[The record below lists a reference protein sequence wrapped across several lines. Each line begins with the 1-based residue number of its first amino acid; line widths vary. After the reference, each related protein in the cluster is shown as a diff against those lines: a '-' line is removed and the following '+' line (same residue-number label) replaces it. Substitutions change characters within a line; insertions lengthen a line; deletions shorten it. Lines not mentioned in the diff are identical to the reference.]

1 MELQTRLRL
10 SFYREIADIN
20 TAHHIRLV
28 QHTVSGKIFVKK
40 ELSIYDLQV
49 FQYLMTETSRA
60 PQKLKSL
67 SKKATPYTSSK
78 NIFPVILWRKSLPK
92 KVAFQKKKLLII
104 FCASAGFCSPCT
116 SSIHPWF
123 IVI

>member
-40 ELSIYDLQV
+40 RAIHIRFTGFSISDD
-49 FQYLMTETSRA
+49 
-60 PQKLKSL
+60 
-67 SKKATPYTSSK
+67 
-78 NIFPVILWRKSLPK
+78 
-92 KVAFQKKKLLII
+92 
-104 FCASAGFCSPCT
+104 
-116 SSIHPWF
+116 
-123 IVI
+123 

>member
-40 ELSIYDLQV
+40 SY
-49 FQYLMTETSRA
+49 
-60 PQKLKSL
+60 
-67 SKKATPYTSSK
+67 PYTIYRFF
-78 NIFPVILWRKSLPK
+78 NI
-92 KVAFQKKKLLII
+92 
-104 FCASAGFCSPCT
+104 
-116 SSIHPWF
+116 
-123 IVI
+123 

>member
-49 FQYLMTETSRA
+49 FQYLMTENI
-60 PQKLKSL
+60 PG
-67 SKKATPYTSSK
+67 TPKIEELIEEGNTLY
-78 NIFPVILWRKSLPK
+78 VIEEYFW
-92 KVAFQKKKLLII
+92 
-104 FCASAGFCSPCT
+104 
-116 SSIHPWF
+116 
-123 IVI
+123 